1 METILIKLSKRYLM
15 QNKTYILD
23 TNVYGELLIEEKSE
37 ELIKEIENDKS
48 LYIYGV
54 DIIEG
59 ELHDVPSDKKIKGDI
74 FRSVVLSTYKSLI
87 DEELIL
93 SPLAK
98 YLANEYFKRYI
109 GLRKSGRYYK
119 IIKNKEIKYKE
130 EDLKID
136 FEIIALASIK
146 NIDIVISADKRTM
159 LSKLATETYNIINK
173 INGLKTPNLIDYFK
187 FKRRYIK

>member
-1 METILIKLSKRYLM
+1 M